1 MFGDVVIFRS
11 VPTALSVIYTA
22 RKYMVRGI
30 DKLAL
35 IYISKNIT
43 TDNVLLVLQTLLV
56 LYDSEQ
62 SVEDSTSNEVKTEPD
77 DVHKIIDLDAK
88 RIQRYCFNII
98 DKNAKKVLEG
108 DEVEDISLYLLKAI
122 ICRDSLRV
130 PSELLVWQAL
140 HRWSHRQCR
149 RKHIPPSHEN
159 KRKVLEGAQYGVR
172 YLTMT
177 HQQIKT
183 ASGLLTMEE
192 EDSVSF
198 FIIHRGATL
207 TKSVQDYQVVMSTP
221 RQSNHGIWKQA
232 CRKTPQYNDGKKNKM
247 TFTKHLFNIL
257 VYIID

>member
-1 MFGDVVIFRS
+1 MLILILSYFLISFMFGDVVIFRS

-35 IYISKNIT
+35 MYISKNIT
-43 TDNVLLVLQTLLV
+43 SDNVLLVLQTVLV

-62 SVEDSTSNEVKTEPD
+62 SVEDSHTLMFNEVNTVLDEN
-77 DVHKIIDLDAK
+77 HKIIDHDAI
-88 RIQRYCFNII
+88 RIKEYCFNII
-98 DKNAKKVLEG
+98 DKNAKKVLES

-183 ASGLLTMEE
+183 ASGLLTKEE
-192 EDSVSF
+192 EESISF
-198 FIIHRGATL
+198 FMIHRGATL
-207 TKSVQDYQVVMSTP
+207 TKSIQDYQVLMSTP
-221 RQSNHGIWKQA
+221 R
-232 CRKTPQYNDGKKNKM
+232 
-247 TFTKHLFNIL
+247 
-257 VYIID
+257 